1 MYSYYYYFLLDLMI
15 KLIIFQWHMILVYIK
30 LFIFIGTTEEDRREA
45 MKKLKPKKKKRIVT
59 LDIMTRQFKELEITD
74 SEDELDEREEE
85 IGYKIN
91 AEMDSRANKSNNSI
105 YSILSQKFQ
114 DLNDNKTYNRKK
126 APNKNKSDEI
136 MNEVKKMYKFHSRIQ
151 HDEY

>member
-1 MYSYYYYFLLDLMI
+1 
-15 KLIIFQWHMILVYIK
+15 
-30 LFIFIGTTEEDRREA
+30 
-45 MKKLKPKKKKRIVT
+45 MKRLKPKKKKRIVT
-59 LDIMTRQFKELEITD
+59 LDITTRKFKELEITD
-74 SEDELDEREEE
+74 SEDDEELDEREEE

-91 AEMDSRANKSNNSI
+91 AEMDNRANKSNNSI
-105 YSILSQKFQ
+105 YSILSQRFQ

-136 MNEVKKMYKFHSRIQ
+136 MNEVRKMYKSRSRIQ

>member
-1 MYSYYYYFLLDLMI
+1 
-15 KLIIFQWHMILVYIK
+15 MILVYIK

>member
-1 MYSYYYYFLLDLMI
+1 
-15 KLIIFQWHMILVYIK
+15 MILVYIK

-45 MKKLKPKKKKRIVT
+45 MKKLKPKKKKRIIT

>member
-1 MYSYYYYFLLDLMI
+1 
-15 KLIIFQWHMILVYIK
+15 
-30 LFIFIGTTEEDRREA
+30 
-45 MKKLKPKKKKRIVT
+45 MKRLKPKKKKRIVT

-136 MNEVKKMYKFHSRIQ
+136 MNEVRKMYKSRSRIQ

>member
-136 MNEVKKMYKFHSRIQ
+136 MNEVKKMYKSHSRIQ